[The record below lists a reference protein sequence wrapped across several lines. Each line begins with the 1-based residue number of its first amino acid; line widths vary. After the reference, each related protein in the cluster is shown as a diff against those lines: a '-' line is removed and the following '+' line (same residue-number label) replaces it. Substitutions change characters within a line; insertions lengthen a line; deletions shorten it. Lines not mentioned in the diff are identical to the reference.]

1 MSYIYD
7 CFMFSDELETL
18 ELRLRILEEHV
29 DRFVIVEGTRT
40 QNNKEKQLFFKNNR
54 ERFKKWEDKII
65 HIVVDD
71 WPEFDNAWTYE
82 HYQRNCILRGLVQCE
97 PNDVIII
104 SDVDEIPDPN
114 VIKRARKLLSKRR
127 QVYNIR
133 MFRFMFFYNYF
144 CYTEPYWYAHPKI
157 FRYEEFYT
165 KHKAFSNEYGQSG
178 FEVATTPDQ
187 MRTLAEYSKSL
198 WGGWHFSTVGDVGKI
213 KHTISTLVV
222 ADEYDKSGLW
232 GRSNVAKSVED
243 GVVPNR
249 PQYRLCSTLSTK
261 LLPRELLAEKSKY
274 ITMGLITDLNSMET
288 CNILRAA
295 FRILTLRIESYLRD
309 IKRLVVAK

>member
-18 ELRLRILEEHV
+18 ELRMKILEEYV
-29 DRFVIVEGTRT
+29 DRFVIVEGTRNL
-40 QNNKEKQLFFKNNR
+40 NNKKKELFFNINR

-71 WPEFDNAWTYE
+71 WPEYDNAWTYE
-82 HYQRNCILRGLVQCE
+82 HYQRNSILRGLVQCE

-104 SDVDEIPDPN
+104 SDVDEIPAPN
-114 VIKRARKLLSKRR
+114 VIKKARKLLSKKR

-133 MFRFMFFYNYF
+133 MFRFMYFYNYF

-157 FRYEEFYT
+157 FRFEEFQI
-165 KHKAFSNEYGQSG
+165 KHKSFSNEYGQGG
-178 FEVATTPDQ
+178 FGVATTPDQ

-198 WGGWHFSTVGDVGKI
+198 WGGWHFSTVGDIERI
-213 KHTISTLVV
+213 KRTISSLSV
-222 ADEYDKSGLW
+222 ADEYDESGLW
-232 GRSNVAKSVED
+232 EKSKVAKSVED

-249 PQYRLCSTLSTK
+249 PQYRLCSTLSTII
-261 LLPRELLAEKSKY
+261 LPQELLVEQSKY
-274 ITMGLITDLNSMET
+274 ITMGLVTDLNGIKAL
-288 CNILRAA
+288 NIIQAA
-295 FRILTLRIESYLRD
+295 FHIVTSRMKSYLRD
-309 IKRLVVAK
+309 IKRLVVSK